1 MKKKFLAGLLIG
13 ALTIIPTLNVTTVEA
28 ASKSDKKVQ
37 TEQTARPAMNNDQQ
51 QRVRNGEQPPEPP
64 KDENG
69 NPLPPPD
76 MKDRDN
82 QSTVDQS
89 KDKQSKDKQSKDNRR
104 PPMNDDRQS
113 AQSNGERQQP
123 PEPPKD
129 ENGNPLPPPDMKD
142 RDNQSG
148 VDQQK
153 MSHRQMLPMNGEQ

>member
-1 MKKKFLAGLLIG
+1 MKKKLLAGLLIG
-13 ALTIIPTLNVTTVEA
+13 ALAVIPTLNITTVEA

-51 QRVRNGEQPPEPP
+51 QRGRNGEQPPEPP

-82 QSTVDQS
+82 QSSDT
-89 KDKQSKDKQSKDNRR
+89 QSKDKQSKDNRR
-104 PPMNDDRQS
+104 PQMNNDRQS
-113 AQSNGERQQP
+113 DQSNGDRQQP

-148 VDQQK
+148 ATQQK
-153 MSHRQMLPMNGEQ
+153 MSHRQMIPMNDEQ